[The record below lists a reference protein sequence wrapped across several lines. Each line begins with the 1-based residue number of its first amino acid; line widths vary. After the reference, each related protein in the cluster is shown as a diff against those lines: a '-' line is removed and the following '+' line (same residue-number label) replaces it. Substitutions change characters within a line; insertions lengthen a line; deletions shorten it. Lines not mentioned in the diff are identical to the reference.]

1 MIDFNENDYNITEI
15 KKESKL
21 FNLATKYSY
30 RVYGLIKQNNPVI
43 YIQYNQYSLNL
54 REPELLNQVE
64 EFLHKNS
71 LPVEIWNNRGQNN
84 KIGIGLRRDLR
95 DHVVLSAAVIQT
107 IIYGIEGRIDFDNR
121 KIPGI
126 PKFNVE

>member
-1 MIDFNENDYNITEI
+1 MIDFNENDYNITKI

-30 RVYGLIKQNNPVI
+30 RVYGLIKQGNPI
-43 YIQYNQYSLNL
+43 ICIQYSNHNINL
-54 REPELLNQVE
+54 REPQFLEKVE
-64 EFLHKNS
+64 QFLYKNS
-71 LPVEIWNNRGQNN
+71 LRVEIRSNEGRNN
-84 KIGIGLRRDLR
+84 KIRIGLRRDLR
-95 DHVVLSAAVIQT
+95 DHVVLSAAVLQT
-107 IIYGIEGRIDFDNR
+107 IIYGIEGRIDFDNK